1 MESKIKMVVFDMA
14 GTTVNEDNIVY
25 KTLRNAINSV
35 GGFDLSLE
43 EVLEHGAGKEKL
55 EAIKTILKNSLDLEN
70 DQLATEIFQLFL
82 VQLKNAYEVETIY
95 PCTNAAA
102 LFIKLKDMG
111 ILRVLNTGYDRLTA
125 ESLLKKLNWEVGK
138 DIDLLITASDVEHNR
153 PEPDMIQLAMAKM
166 GITDASR
173 VAKIGDS
180 TIDIQEGQNAGCG
193 LSIGIT
199 TGAHTAVQ
207 LATANPDQV
216 ISDLLDILSVIE
228 NYSKNSTAVS

>member
-25 KTLRNAINSV
+25 KALRNAINSV

-82 VQLKNAYEVETIY
+82 VQLKSAYEVETIY

-138 DIDLLITASDVEHNR
+138 DIDLLTTASDVEHNR

-166 GITDASR
+166 GITDAST

-216 ISDLLDILSVIE
+216 ISDLLDILPVIE
-228 NYSKNSTAVS
+228 NYSKKSTAVS

>member
-55 EAIKTILKNSLDLEN
+55 EAIKTILTNSLHVEN
-70 DQLATEIFQLFL
+70 DQLAEEIFQFFL
-82 VQLKNAYEVETIY
+82 LQLKNAYEVSAIY
-95 PCTNAAA
+95 PCTNATA
-102 LFIKLKDMG
+102 LFTKLKDMD

-125 ESLLKKLNWEVGK
+125 ESLLKKLNWEVGE
-138 DIDLLITASDVEHNR
+138 DIDLLVTASDVAHSR
-153 PEPDMIQLAMAKM
+153 PEPDMIQLAMAKN
-166 GITDASR
+166 GITDASA

-180 TIDIQEGQNAGCG
+180 IIDIQEGQNAGCG
-193 LSIGIT
+193 LNIGIT
-199 TGAHTAVQ
+199 TGAHTATQ

-216 ISDLLDILSVIE
+216 ISDLLDILPAIE
-228 NYSKNSTAVS
+228 SYSKNNAIAL

>member
-82 VQLKNAYEVETIY
+82 VQLKSAYEVETIY
-95 PCTNAAA
+95 PCTNAAV

-166 GITDASR
+166 GITDAST

>member
-82 VQLKNAYEVETIY
+82 VQLKSAYEVETIY

-125 ESLLKKLNWEVGK
+125 ESLLKKLNWEVGI

>member
-166 GITDASR
+166 GITDAST

-199 TGAHTAVQ
+199 TGAHTDVQ

-216 ISDLLDILSVIE
+216 ISDLLDILPVIE
-228 NYSKNSTAVS
+228 NYSKNCTTVS

>member
-25 KTLRNAINSV
+25 KALRNAINSV

-82 VQLKNAYEVETIY
+82 VQLKSAYEVETIY

-166 GITDASR
+166 GITDAST

-216 ISDLLDILSVIE
+216 ISDLLDILPVIE
-228 NYSKNSTAVS
+228 NYSKKSTAVS

>member
-82 VQLKNAYEVETIY
+82 VQLKSAYEVETIY

-216 ISDLLDILSVIE
+216 ISDLLDILPVIE
-228 NYSKNSTAVS
+228 NYSKKSTAVS

>member
-82 VQLKNAYEVETIY
+82 VQLKSAYEVETIY

-166 GITDASR
+166 GITDAST

-216 ISDLLDILSVIE
+216 ISDLLDILPVIE

>member
-1 MESKIKMVVFDMA
+1 
-14 GTTVNEDNIVY
+14 
-25 KTLRNAINSV
+25 
-35 GGFDLSLE
+35 
-43 EVLEHGAGKEKL
+43 
-55 EAIKTILKNSLDLEN
+55 
-70 DQLATEIFQLFL
+70 
-82 VQLKNAYEVETIY
+82 
-95 PCTNAAA
+95 
-102 LFIKLKDMG
+102 
-111 ILRVLNTGYDRLTA
+111 
-125 ESLLKKLNWEVGK
+125 
-138 DIDLLITASDVEHNR
+138 
-153 PEPDMIQLAMAKM
+153 MIQLAMAKM

>member
-25 KTLRNAINSV
+25 KALRNAINSV

-82 VQLKNAYEVETIY
+82 VQLKSAYEVETIY

-138 DIDLLITASDVEHNR
+138 DIDLLTTVSDVEHNR

-166 GITDASR
+166 GITDAST

-216 ISDLLDILSVIE
+216 ISDLLDILPVIE
-228 NYSKNSTAVS
+228 NYSKKSTAVS

>member
-82 VQLKNAYEVETIY
+82 VQLKSAYEVETIY
-95 PCTNAAA
+95 PCTNAAV

>member
-82 VQLKNAYEVETIY
+82 VQLKSAYEVETIY

-199 TGAHTAVQ
+199 TGAHTTVQ

-216 ISDLLDILSVIE
+216 ISDLLDILPVIE

>member
-82 VQLKNAYEVETIY
+82 VQLKSAYEVETIY

>member
-82 VQLKNAYEVETIY
+82 VQLKSAYEVETIY

-216 ISDLLDILSVIE
+216 ISDLLDILPVIE

>member
-82 VQLKNAYEVETIY
+82 VQLKSAYEVETIY

-166 GITDASR
+166 GITDAST

>member
-82 VQLKNAYEVETIY
+82 VQLKSAYEVETIY

-166 GITDASR
+166 GITDAST

-216 ISDLLDILSVIE
+216 ISDLLDILPVIE
-228 NYSKNSTAVS
+228 NYSKKSTAVS

>member
-35 GGFDLSLE
+35 GDFDLSLE
-43 EVLEHGAGKEKL
+43 EVLDHGAGKEKL

-82 VQLKNAYEVETIY
+82 VQLKNAYEVEAIY

-166 GITDASR
+166 GITDASA

-199 TGAHTAVQ
+199 TGAHTALQ

-216 ISDLLDILSVIE
+216 INDLLDILPVIE
-228 NYSKNSTAVS
+228 NYSKNSTTVS

>member
-55 EAIKTILKNSLDLEN
+55 EAIKTILKNSLDLEK

-166 GITDASR
+166 GITDAST

-199 TGAHTAVQ
+199 TGAHTDVQ

-216 ISDLLDILSVIE
+216 ISDLLDILPVIE
-228 NYSKNSTAVS
+228 NYSKNCTTVS